1 MQETFTKPDQTKAM
15 IDRQMSGL
23 TDEVVSQNPEL
34 KHLKSMYS
42 DLDKF
47 MDEVDTASLNTNS
60 PMQGPHIEMVEVSTI
75 AERPKSS
82 WEITFPQALL
92 WALVGCASSFAVSMV
107 VERTRGTFLRLRL
120 APISKMQILAGKGL
134 ACFIACVTVMA
145 VLLTLGITIFDVRI
159 GNPLILAAA
168 VLCSAICFV
177 GIMMAASVLG
187 KTEQAVG
194 GSSMAILL
202 IFSMT
207 GGGMIPLLFMPSWMQ
222 TVSNLSPAKWSIL
235 ASEGAIWRG
244 FSYSEMLLPLGVLI
258 SIGILG
264 FAIGATI
271 LSKAYD

>member
-1 MQETFTKPDQTKAM
+1 
-15 IDRQMSGL
+15 
-23 TDEVVSQNPEL
+23 
-34 KHLKSMYS
+34 
-42 DLDKF
+42 
-47 MDEVDTASLNTNS
+47 
-60 PMQGPHIEMVEVSTI
+60 
-75 AERPKSS
+75 
-82 WEITFPQALL
+82 
-92 WALVGCASSFAVSMV
+92 MV

-120 APISKMQILAGKGL
+120 APISKLQILAGKGL
-134 ACFIACVTVMA
+134 ACFMACVSVMT

-159 GNPLILAAA
+159 GNPLILIAA
-168 VLCSAICFV
+168 VLASAICFV

-222 TVSNLSPAKWSIL
+222 KVSNLSPAKWSIL

-258 SIGILG
+258 SIGIVG
-264 FAIGATI
+264 FAIGVTI
-271 LSKAYD
+271 LFKSYD